1 MKIDNEVLERS
12 LEISK
17 RRFNAHDTI
26 SIVTF
31 LSRISEKEKYFDNLS
46 LAQSSRIENTS
57 FDRLSLVNAELFQI
71 SYSSVLFTNVNLS
84 SSNLCWNRFS
94 NCQIINSNLQGV
106 YLRGSVL
113 ENTLLSECNLS
124 DANLIDVN
132 MQSAQLENVNLHNA
146 FYSNKSIFPRG
157 FSPDNEGMIFVDS
170 EKEVFDAFSSI
181 PFIHKIDINNDL
193 LNKEDCYDEEK
204 SIEIALTDTYKLL
217 KNTEKNSIKE
227 LSIDRF
233 LGEVEMSG
241 IHTFASYKAVGKH
254 LDFYLWL
261 CGVLRYSFSGKIPG
275 CWTVFRSK
283 EYLKSTFKVEDD
295 LKEQILK
302 AEELIQKSPILP
314 VGDTIKPLSGNK
326 FKGLW
331 RYRIGDFR
339 IVYYPCKQTRNI
351 LIATLSNRGE
361 VYSRMRSL
369 KEYKKSLE
377 NHNLK

>member
-12 LEISK
+12 REISK
-17 RRFNAHDTI
+17 RRFKAHETI
-26 SIVTF
+26 SVISF
-31 LSRISEKEKYFDNLS
+31 LDRISREEKYFANLS
-46 LAQSSRIENTS
+46 LGQGSCIENTS
-57 FDRLSLVNAELFQI
+57 FDCISIFNAELFQI
-71 SYSSVLFTNVNLS
+71 SYSSVIFMNVNLS
-84 SSNLCWNRFS
+84 SSNLCWNQFS
-94 NCQIINSNLQGV
+94 NCQIINSNLQGA
-106 YLRGSVL
+106 YLRGAVL
-113 ENTLLSECNLS
+113 KNTLLSGCNLS
-124 DANLIDVN
+124 DANLIDIN
-132 MQSAQLENVNLHNA
+132 MQFAQLENVNLHNA
-146 FYSNKSIFPRG
+146 FYSNKSIFPIG

-181 PFIHKIDINNDL
+181 PFVHQIDIDNDL
-193 LNKEDCYDEEK
+193 LNKENYYDEEE
-204 SIEIALTDTYKLL
+204 SIEIALADIYKAL
-217 KNTEKNSIKE
+217 KNNRKNSIKE
-227 LSIDRF
+227 LVSDRF
-233 LGEVEMSG
+233 LSEAEMSG
-241 IHTFASYKAVGKH
+241 IDTFASYKAVGKH

-261 CGVLRYSFSGKIPG
+261 CGVLNYSFSGKIPG

-331 RYRIGDFR
+331 RYRIGDLR

-351 LIATLSNRGE
+351 MIVTLSSRGE

-377 NHNLK
+377 NHNLQ